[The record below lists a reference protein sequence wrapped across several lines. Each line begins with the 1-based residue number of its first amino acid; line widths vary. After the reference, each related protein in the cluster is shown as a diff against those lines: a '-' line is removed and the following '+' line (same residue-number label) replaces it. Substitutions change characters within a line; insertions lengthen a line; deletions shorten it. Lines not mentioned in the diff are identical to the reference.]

1 MNSNNFDKIALITG
15 ISGFVGSHLA
25 QQLVAQG
32 WQVRGLIRAS
42 SNLRWIQDLPITLY
56 QCGLTNIES
65 LEGPLQ
71 GVTHVF
77 HIAGVVKANSLQQF
91 EAGNVATTATLL
103 QAISKYNKNIQH
115 IVVTSSLA
123 AAGPTVPNLPLIE
136 AMAAKP
142 VNWYGKSKWAQEQ
155 VCLNYT
161 QQQQQQ
167 PPLPITIIRPPVVYG
182 PRETDV
188 LLFFK
193 LIKRGILLQ
202 PTGNKQ
208 VLSLIYIDDLVNGLI
223 AAAQSKNTI
232 NLHMARFSQNNSP
245 NSTEKNNY
253 YKFTSLFY

>member
-91 EAGNVATTATLL
+91 EAGNVAKLLPYCRPLASTIKTYNTLWL
-103 QAISKYNKNIQH
+103 QVVWLPPAPQYLICRLSK
-115 IVVTSSLA
+115 LW
-123 AAGPTVPNLPLIE
+123 PPNPLIG
-136 AMAAKP
+136 MAKANGHK
-142 VNWYGKSKWAQEQ
+142 
-155 VCLNYT
+155 
-161 QQQQQQ
+161 
-167 PPLPITIIRPPVVYG
+167 
-182 PRETDV
+182 
-188 LLFFK
+188 
-193 LIKRGILLQ
+193 
-202 PTGNKQ
+202 NK
-208 VLSLIYIDDLVNGLI
+208 Y
-223 AAAQSKNTI
+223 A
-232 NLHMARFSQNNSP
+232 
-245 NSTEKNNY
+245 
-253 YKFTSLFY
+253 